1 MCIMIILPTESI
13 PNENQQQ
20 RKLFLGCNWKCSIE
34 TTNEADD
41 LCDNLNTMW
50 QSLSKVERNKVELCV
65 NPPYVFLDRVR
76 RRLTREISIG
86 GQNVYDAMGPNIGN
100 TGTTTSKMLKS
111 LGCESVLLG
120 EQKLILV
127 KVTYLPPSRLGS
139 LDSDCETNLSF
150 RI

>member
-1 MCIMIILPTESI
+1 
-13 PNENQQQ
+13 
-20 RKLFLGCNWKCSIE
+20 
-34 TTNEADD
+34 
-41 LCDNLNTMW
+41 MW